1 MCAGMLDG
9 GHKDGGGRIGMATKR
24 IGMEGSLALAEAV
37 KLARVEAVAAYPIT
51 PQTHIVERLAE
62 FVANGEINAE
72 YIPVESEHSAMSAC
86 LGTSAV
92 GARTFTATSS
102 QGLELMH
109 EVLFVASGMRLPIVM
124 AVANRAL
131 SAPLSIWTDHSD
143 VMAAR
148 DCGWIQIFAENG
160 QQAFDLTL
168 CAFRIAED
176 QTVLMPTMVHLDG
189 FYVSHTIE
197 SVQFLEKEVVDK
209 FLPEYH
215 YPYALNP
222 DKPVT
227 LGAFGPPPIY
237 TEAKK
242 AHEVALEGSKEVILQ
257 VLKEF
262 GKISGRHYSLVE
274 SYKTEDADVLLLCMG
289 SFSETAMM
297 TIDKM
302 QVEGHKVGL
311 VRPRLWRPFPLDEFR
326 KAVSKAKVIIVL
338 DRALSPGSLPP
349 VSSEIQAALYPLKDR
364 PKVVSY
370 VGTLGGREI
379 TTQGFE
385 ELVLRGIDK
394 ANSGKIDGFEMI
406 GVRE

>member
-1 MCAGMLDG
+1 
-9 GHKDGGGRIGMATKR
+9 MATKR

-51 PQTHIVERLAE
+51 PQTHIVERLAD
-62 FVANGEINAE
+62 FVANGEIDAE
-72 YIPVESEHSAMSAC
+72 YIPVESEHSALSAC

-92 GARTFTATSS
+92 GARTFTATAS

-109 EVLFVASGMRLPIVM
+109 EVLFVTSGLRLPIVM

-148 DCGWIQIFAENG
+148 DCGWIQIFVENA

-168 CAFRIAED
+168 CAFRIAENPA
-176 QTVLMPTMVHLDG
+176 VLMPTMVHLDG

-197 SVQFLEKEVVDK
+197 SLQFLNKETVDK

-222 DKPVT
+222 DKPMT
-227 LGAFGPPPIY
+227 LGAFGPPFIY

-242 AHEVALEGSKEVILQ
+242 AHEMALEGSKKVVLQ
-257 VLKEF
+257 VLREF
-262 GKISGRHYSLVE
+262 AKISGRRYSLVE
-274 SYKTEDADVLLLCMG
+274 SYKTQEADILLLCMG

-297 TIDKM
+297 AVDKM
-302 QVEGHKVGL
+302 QAEGHKVGL
-311 VRPRLWRPFPLDEFR
+311 IRIRLWRPFPFDEFR
-326 KAVSKAKVIIVL
+326 KAVSKAKVLIVL
-338 DRALSPGSLPP
+338 DRALSPGSIPP
-349 VSSEIQAALYPLKDR
+349 VAAEVQAALYPLKVR
-364 PKVVSY
+364 PKVISF

-379 TTQGFE
+379 SAQGFE
-385 ELVLRGIDK
+385 QLVRKGIDK
-394 ANSGKIDGFEMI
+394 AKSGTIEEFEMI

>member
-1 MCAGMLDG
+1 
-9 GHKDGGGRIGMATKR
+9 MAEKR
-24 IGMEGSLALAEAV
+24 IGIEGSFAIAEAA

-62 FVANGEINAE
+62 FVANGELDAE

-92 GARTFTATSS
+92 GARTYTATAS

-109 EVLFVASGMRLPIVM
+109 EVLYVAASLRLPIVM
-124 AVANRAL
+124 TVANRAL

-143 VMAAR
+143 VMATR
-148 DCGWIQIFAENG
+148 DCGWIQIFAENA

-176 QTVLMPTMVHLDG
+176 STVMLPVMVHIDG

-197 SVQFLEKEVVDK
+197 SVEFLEQAVVDK
-209 FLPEYH
+209 FLPEYCH
-215 YPYALNP
+215 PYPLNP

-227 LGAFGPPPIY
+227 MGAFGPPFIY

-242 AHEVALEGSKEVILQ
+242 AQEVALKASKKVILQ
-257 VLKEF
+257 TWHKF
-262 GKISGRHYSLVE
+262 GEISGRHYSPVE
-274 SYKTEDADVLLLCMG
+274 SYKTEGADALLLCMG

-297 TIDKM
+297 AIDKM
-302 QVEGHKVGL
+302 QAEGQKVGL
-311 VRPRLWRPFPLDEFR
+311 VRLRLWRPFPFDELR
-326 KAVSKAKVIIVL
+326 KAVSKAQVLIVL
-338 DRALSPGSLPP
+338 DRALSLGAMPP
-349 VSSEIQAALYPLKDR
+349 VASEIQAALYPLNTR
-364 PKVVSY
+364 PKVISF

-379 TTQGFE
+379 SAQGFE
-385 ELVLRGIDK
+385 DLIRHGMDK
-394 ANSGKIDGFEMI
+394 AKRGKLDDLEMI

>member
-1 MCAGMLDG
+1 
-9 GHKDGGGRIGMATKR
+9 MAEKR
-24 IGMEGSLALAEAV
+24 IGIEGSFAIAEAA

-62 FVANGEINAE
+62 FVANDELDAE

-92 GARTFTATSS
+92 GARTYTATAS

-109 EVLFVASGMRLPIVM
+109 EVLYVAASLRLPIVM
-124 AVANRAL
+124 TVANRAL

-143 VMAAR
+143 VMATR
-148 DCGWIQIFAENG
+148 DCGWIQIFAENA

-176 QTVLMPTMVHLDG
+176 STVMLPVMVHIDG

-197 SVQFLEKEVVDK
+197 SVEFLEQAVVDK
-209 FLPEYH
+209 FLPEYCH
-215 YPYALNP
+215 PYPLNP

-227 LGAFGPPPIY
+227 MGAFGPPFIY

-242 AHEVALEGSKEVILQ
+242 AQEVALKASKKVILQ
-257 VLKEF
+257 TWHKF
-262 GKISGRHYSLVE
+262 GEISGRHYSPVE
-274 SYKTEDADVLLLCMG
+274 SYKTEGADALLLCMG

-297 TIDKM
+297 AIDKM
-302 QVEGHKVGL
+302 QAEGQKVGL
-311 VRPRLWRPFPLDEFR
+311 VRLRLWRPFPFDELR
-326 KAVSKAKVIIVL
+326 KAVSKAQVLIVL
-338 DRALSPGSLPP
+338 DRALSLGAMPP
-349 VSSEIQAALYPLKDR
+349 VASEIQAALYPLNTR
-364 PKVVSY
+364 PKVISF

-379 TTQGFE
+379 SAQGFE
-385 ELVLRGIDK
+385 DLIRHGMDK
-394 ANSGKIDGFEMI
+394 AKRGKLDEIEMI

>member
-1 MCAGMLDG
+1 
-9 GHKDGGGRIGMATKR
+9 MAEKR
-24 IGMEGSLALAEAV
+24 IGIEGSFAIAEAA

-62 FVANGEINAE
+62 FVANGELDAE

-92 GARTFTATSS
+92 GARTYTATAS

-109 EVLFVASGMRLPIVM
+109 EVLYVAASLRLPIVM
-124 AVANRAL
+124 TVANRAL

-143 VMAAR
+143 VMATR
-148 DCGWIQIFAENG
+148 DCGWIQIFAENA

-176 QTVLMPTMVHLDG
+176 STVMLPVMVHIDG

-197 SVQFLEKEVVDK
+197 SVEFLGQAVVDK
-209 FLPEYH
+209 FLPEYCH
-215 YPYALNP
+215 PYPLNP

-227 LGAFGPPPIY
+227 MGAFGPPFIY

-242 AHEVALEGSKEVILQ
+242 AQEVALKASKKVILQ
-257 VLKEF
+257 TWHKF
-262 GKISGRHYSLVE
+262 GEISGRHYSPVE
-274 SYKTEDADVLLLCMG
+274 SYKTEGADALLLCMG

-297 TIDKM
+297 AIDKM
-302 QVEGHKVGL
+302 QAERQKVGL
-311 VRPRLWRPFPLDEFR
+311 VRLRLWRPFPFDELR
-326 KAVSKAKVIIVL
+326 KAVSKAQVLIVL
-338 DRALSPGSLPP
+338 DRALSLGAMPP
-349 VSSEIQAALYPLKDR
+349 VASEIQAALYPLNTR
-364 PKVVSY
+364 PKVISF

-379 TTQGFE
+379 SAQGFE
-385 ELVLRGIDK
+385 DLIRHGMDK
-394 ANSGKIDGFEMI
+394 AKRGKLDDLEMI